1 MKKICFIADSIFKSA
16 VKSAGMQR
24 VTAVIAEEL
33 TKYYDVTIVTFED
46 PQQKNLKMYNLE
58 NYPIKIVFSHF
69 PEIGTLKRFSYN
81 VYSYLYKNIL
91 PKTALTSDLYAHSSF
106 PRQRREAVVKVL
118 KEGQYDTIIA
128 VNSYLSMR
136 LATIKKDLGDVKA
149 IGWIY
154 NSFNAFLREG
164 SAGSYRNWTKQCCCI
179 CRIRRCTTMHMV
191 SRHS

>member
-1 MKKICFIADSIFKSA
+1 MMKICFIADSIF
-16 VKSAGMQR
+16 KSAGMQR

-106 PRQRREAVVKVL
+106 P
-118 KEGQYDTIIA
+118 
-128 VNSYLSMR
+128 
-136 LATIKKDLGDVKA
+136 
-149 IGWIY
+149 
-154 NSFNAFLREG
+154 
-164 SAGSYRNWTKQCCCI
+164 
-179 CRIRRCTTMHMV
+179 
-191 SRHS
+191 

>member
-16 VKSAGMQR
+16 GMQR
-24 VTAVIAEEL
+24 VTAVLAEEL

-69 PEIGTLKRFSYN
+69 PEIGTLKRLLYN

-91 PKTALTSDLYAHSSF
+91 PKTAFTSDLYAHSSF
-106 PRQRREAVVKVL
+106 PRQRREAVVKIL

-136 LATIKKDLGDVKA
+136 LATIKKDLGGVKA

-154 NSFNAFLREG
+154 NSFNAFLREASPYLG
-164 SAGSYRNWTKQCCCI
+164 TELKYHYGRQLQKLDETVLLYLQDSEMY
-179 CRIRRCTTMHMV
+179 
-191 SRHS
+191 